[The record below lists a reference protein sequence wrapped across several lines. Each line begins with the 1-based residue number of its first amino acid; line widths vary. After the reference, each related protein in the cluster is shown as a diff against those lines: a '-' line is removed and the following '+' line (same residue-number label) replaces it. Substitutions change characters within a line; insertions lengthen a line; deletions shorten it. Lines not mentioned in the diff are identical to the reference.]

1 MFPTLTDSGRLS
13 GTGLIGGFPY
23 AYNQGINWKTCE
35 VHIQG
40 LDMCDSKWY
49 PSDWREV

>member
-23 AYNQGINWKTCE
+23 AYNMHQLE
-35 VHIQG
+35 
-40 LDMCDSKWY
+40 DM
-49 PSDWREV
+49 